1 MARILVEQITHF
13 CTGRQTTGACENI
26 VRSKNRD
33 MEMVTR
39 ELMVVKVDHQLHA
52 QSAEDTRFKTLGR
65 SRGEELQASVRLHR

>member
-1 MARILVEQITHF
+1 MANKANAADVKTRLI
-13 CTGRQTTGACENI
+13 CS